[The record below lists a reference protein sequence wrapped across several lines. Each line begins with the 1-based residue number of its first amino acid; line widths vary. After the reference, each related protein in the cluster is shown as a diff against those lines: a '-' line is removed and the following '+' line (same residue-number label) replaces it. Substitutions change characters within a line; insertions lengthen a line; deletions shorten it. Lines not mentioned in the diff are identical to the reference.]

1 MSAASSSIDAPAAV
15 AAPQQ
20 RRISLRV
27 SSDAYIGCVLRIHD
41 PDVKGWFDA
50 AALEEL
56 LELLHAMLPAILPG
70 VLEQR
75 TPARASPDPLEGDTL
90 NCSLVFQPTA
100 SARWLL
106 HDAAALQSVAYTLLL
121 DVEERPA

>member
-1 MSAASSSIDAPAAV
+1 MATV
-15 AAPQQ
+15 CT
-20 RRISLRV
+20 RCGIS
-27 SSDAYIGCVLRIHD
+27 
-41 PDVKGWFDA
+41 GWFDA
-50 AALEEL
+50 VALEEL
-56 LELLHAMLPAILPG
+56 LSLLHAMLPAMLPG

-75 TPARASPDPLEGDTL
+75 TPARACPDPLEGETL
-90 NCSLVFQPTA
+90 HVSCVFQPTA